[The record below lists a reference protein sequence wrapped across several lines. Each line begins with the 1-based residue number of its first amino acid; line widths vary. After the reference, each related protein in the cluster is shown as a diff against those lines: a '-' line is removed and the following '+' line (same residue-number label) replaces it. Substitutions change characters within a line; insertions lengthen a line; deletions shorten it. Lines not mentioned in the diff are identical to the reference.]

1 MPLPRKIRSNDALS
15 PRKSQKSALFVG
27 RGQPK
32 NRSGNVNASFY
43 KPVISLLDNDVLTTS
58 PKKSQVSPKKP
69 NTPSK
74 SLRIGRLSIHA
85 ESPRKDDTAAIFDDI
100 PSLLLRDDQ
109 DRPVSMVSEDAI
121 HALLQN
127 SGEGTKEKTE
137 ADLDL
142 AKWGLPEK
150 VVAAYKKCSITSM
163 FQWQAECLKQGRA
176 LDGGNLV
183 YSAPTSAGKTL
194 VAEILLLKRVV
205 ETKKKGLFILPFVA
219 LAREKMVSLQK
230 MFQGSGIRVGGYMG
244 HIRPAGGMRKLD
256 IAVCTIE
263 KANSL
268 VNRMVEEGR
277 LDQLGV
283 VVVDEL
289 HMVGDFGRGYLI
301 ELLLTK
307 IQFLNKTRLTA
318 ENKNKS
324 ISQEESSVNIQIVG
338 MSATL
343 PNLGDIATWLNADL
357 FTSGKTLI

>member
-1 MPLPRKIRSNDALS
+1 M
-15 PRKSQKSALFVG
+15 
-27 RGQPK
+27 
-32 NRSGNVNASFY
+32 
-43 KPVISLLDNDVLTTS
+43 
-58 PKKSQVSPKKP
+58 
-69 NTPSK
+69 
-74 SLRIGRLSIHA
+74 
-85 ESPRKDDTAAIFDDI
+85 
-100 PSLLLRDDQ
+100 
-109 DRPVSMVSEDAI
+109 
-121 HALLQN
+121 
-127 SGEGTKEKTE
+127 
-137 ADLDL
+137 
-142 AKWGLPEK
+142 
-150 VVAAYKKCSITSM
+150 AAYKKINITSM
-163 FQWQAECLKQGRA
+163 FPWQAECLKQGKA

-230 MFQGSGIRVGGYMG
+230 MFHGSGIRVGGYMG
-244 HIRPAGGMRKLD
+244 HVRPPGGMRKLD

-289 HMVGDFGRGYLI
+289 HMVGDSGRGYLI

-307 IQFLNKTRLTA
+307 IGYLNQTWLSVDKKKEKT
-318 ENKNKS
+318 EE
-324 ISQEESSVNIQIVG
+324 SQEEALIKIQIVG

-343 PNLGDIATWLNADL
+343 PNLGDIAAWLDADL
-357 FTSGKTLI
+357 FTSGKEW